1 MCAHSAHKYAVRSE
15 NPLVQKT
22 MSFGQEKSG
31 HPEDVRFS
39 FKNLR
44 LQAGG
49 DHAVEHQRQ
58 HDKHR
63 ADPLRGLGELGVD
76 TLGLA
81 LGQVGVRDA
90 ADGTGQALALA
101 GLEQDDRDQ
110 NQRGDQLQNCN
121 KNNHQ
126 VFPPTYLLPHGHK
139 IHIVDLILPQRGAD
153 CKHKS
158 RPAEEFAGIFP
169 VGGIEFP

>member
-1 MCAHSAHKYAVRSE
+1 MQLSTSVSTTNTAPTHFVALASLAS
-15 NPLVQKT
+15 
-22 MSFGQEKSG
+22 
-31 HPEDVRFS
+31 
-39 FKNLR
+39 
-44 LQAGG
+44 
-49 DHAVEHQRQ
+49 
-58 HDKHR
+58 
-63 ADPLRGLGELGVD
+63 
-76 TLGLA
+76 TL
-81 LGQVGVRDA
+81 
-90 ADGTGQALALA
+90 LALA

-158 RPAEEFAGIFP
+158 RPAGEFAGIFP